1 MEAGARSAAGE
12 AGQATV
18 EWVALV
24 LLVALAVSGLAA
36 FRPSSADRGLGEALA
51 NRMSSAAAGPA
62 SPAIAR
68 AGGPASQGVARA
80 APAAATAPSGPVGK
94 AARIRR
100 AQAVNAFRRLRRAGA
115 LAKRLW
121 IVCLGWQR
129 FSYEREHPL
138 APTEAMPL
146 AGALEIANTCLNPV
160 SFMTH
165 G

>member
-18 EWVALV
+18 EWLALV
-24 LLVALAVSGLAA
+24 LLVALAVAGLAA
-36 FRPSSADRGLGEALA
+36 FRPAAADRGLGEALA
-51 NRMSSAAAGPA
+51 NRMSSAAGGPA

-68 AGGPASQGVARA
+68 AGGPTSHPIARA
-80 APAAATAPSGPVGK
+80 ASAAPPVPSGQARR

-100 AQAVNAFRRLRRAGA
+100 AQAVNAFRRLRGAGA

-121 IVCLGWQR
+121 IVCLGWRR

-138 APTEAMPL
+138 APMEALPL
-146 AGALEIANTCLNPV
+146 EGALDIANTCLNPV
-160 SFMTH
+160 SFMAD